1 MSQRICFFA
10 RVQTPEIVER
20 VEFYA
25 QDIRALRELG
35 YQVQV
40 ATRVSQL
47 RAADLYYVW
56 WWTWALA
63 PLAFARLQRRPVIVA
78 GVLDQQYYDR
88 KHPAHRWAIRRVLGG
103 ADANFFVSR
112 VELES
117 VTRRFRVN
125 HPRYA
130 PLTVDTADYRPASEP
145 RDAGLVFTVGWT
157 ESHNVVRKCFV
168 EVVEAAILVCR
179 QRPDIGF
186 VLAGEHGDY
195 YPRLQARVDEAGMH
209 ARIRFPGV
217 LSRADKIA
225 NMQRCGVY
233 LQPTRFEGFGMAIAE
248 AMSCGAAVITSPE
261 GEVVHVAGP
270 DALMV
275 DGTRPTEIAAAV
287 LRVLDDP
294 RLREEYGRRARTRM
308 EQRFSYEFRREQIG
322 AVVGEVLARRPR
334 GHHVHHAGAAA
345 DANP

>member
-35 YQVQV
+35 YDVRV
-40 ATRVSQL
+40 ATRLGQL
-47 RAADLYYVW
+47 RSADLYYVW

-63 PLAFARLQRRPVIVA
+63 PLTLARILRRPVIVA

-88 KHPAHRWAIRRVLGG
+88 YPAAQRWAVRRVMAG
-103 ADANFFVSR
+103 ADANFFVAR
-112 VELES
+112 HELES
-117 VTRRFRVN
+117 ITRRFRVN
-125 HPRYA
+125 HPRYS
-130 PLTVDTADYRPASEP
+130 PLTVDTTVYRPGSEA
-145 RDAGLVFTVGWT
+145 RDPGLVFTIGWT

-168 EVVEAAILVCR
+168 EVVEAAIQVCG
-179 QRPDIGF
+179 QRPGIRF
-186 VLAGEHGDY
+186 VLGGEHGDY
-195 YPRLQARVDEAGMH
+195 YPRLQARVDQAGLRE
-209 ARIRFPGV
+209 RIVFPGV
-217 LSRADKIA
+217 LSRDDKIA

-233 LQPTRFEGFGMAIAE
+233 LQPTRYEGFGMAIAE

-261 GEVVHVAGP
+261 GEVVHVAGG

-275 DGTRPTEIAAAV
+275 DGTRPAEIAAAV
-287 LRVLDDP
+287 LRLLDDAA
-294 RLREEYGRRARTRM
+294 LREDYGRRARARM

-322 AVVGEVLARRPR
+322 AVVREVLARRPR
-334 GHHVHHAGAAA
+334 RHAAPPAGAAA